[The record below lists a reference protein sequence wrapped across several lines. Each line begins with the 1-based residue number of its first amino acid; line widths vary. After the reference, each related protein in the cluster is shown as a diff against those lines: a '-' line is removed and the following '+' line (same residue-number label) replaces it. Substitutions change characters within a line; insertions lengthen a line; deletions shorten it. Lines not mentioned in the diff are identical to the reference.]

1 MNTRIDWNELRKK
14 VLKDVDLVLREDL
27 ESLKRKSETY
37 LIERWNSINSAST
50 TYENEYALG
59 VDRDVDESIRSRFKL
74 AQLMIATAIPEY
86 LFSMDIGLEDG
97 LNNCIASE
105 ALKKVFKTKGVSL
118 SERIN
123 ITKEN
128 ENKWRITDEEKN
140 NAYLVRGKMKS

>member
-1 MNTRIDWNELRKK
+1 
-14 VLKDVDLVLREDL
+14 
-27 ESLKRKSETY
+27 
-37 LIERWNSINSAST
+37 
-50 TYENEYALG
+50 
-59 VDRDVDESIRSRFKL
+59 
-74 AQLMIATAIPEY
+74 MIATAIPEY